1 MAAYRQMTI
10 AVTGRGKMAK
20 VTLTVPIEI
29 DAKQILDWFKG
40 NDVVAVVRCNKCAY
54 WDRDTIFYQNNGFR
68 SWNEA
73 ECKILAERGGYN
85 EIDRYTEADDY
96 CSHGEEKDG

>member
-1 MAAYRQMTI
+1 MAAYRQQII
-10 AVTGRGKMAK
+10 AATGRGKMAK

-29 DAKQILDWFKG
+29 DAKQILDWFKE
-40 NDVVAVVRCNKCAY
+40 NDVEAVVRCSKCAY
-54 WDRDTIFYQNNGFR
+54 WDRDTIFYQCNDFR

-85 EIDRYTEADDY
+85 EIDRYTEADDF
-96 CSHGEEKDG
+96 CSRGERKDG